1 VLIGGVGVCAGYF
14 LTSLADSL
22 FVCYITHGFIAGLFS
37 CFAWQPCVV
46 IIPQYFVKKRSTST
60 GIAVAGSGVGTFA
73 MAPLTSFL
81 FNELGAVKRLLCV
94 SFSVQTQAFA
104 KTGSGQGPEKFR
116 QTVLPQAGEAACACW
131 VSWRWAPP
139 SSPHWLSNRS
149 ETGSVEPFMYKND
162 LVTQDRL
169 RTNIGENQGKL
180 TFSSQGPLYTKRPR
194 PSGCL
199 GLDMGLWKNPLFRGE
214 KNVLFEPLIYIYND
228 LFTKT
233 GSGQT

>member
-1 VLIGGVGVCAGYF
+1 MCAGYF

-81 FNELGAVKRLLCV
+81 FNELGAVKRIFCV
-94 SFSVQTQAFA
+94 SFSV
-104 KTGSGQGPEKFR
+104 KHKH
-116 QTVLPQAGEAACACW
+116 LPRKA
-131 VSWRWAPP
+131 
-139 SSPHWLSNRS
+139 
-149 ETGSVEPFMYKND
+149 
-162 LVTQDRL
+162 QDRGQKSSGKRCSHRL
-169 RTNIGENQGKL
+169 ARRHARAGSHGVGLLPHHRTGFQTGQKPVVL
-180 TFSSQGPLYTKRPR
+180 SRLCTKTILLP
-194 PSGCL
+194 
-199 GLDMGLWKNPLFRGE
+199 
-214 KNVLFEPLIYIYND
+214 
-228 LFTKT
+228 KT